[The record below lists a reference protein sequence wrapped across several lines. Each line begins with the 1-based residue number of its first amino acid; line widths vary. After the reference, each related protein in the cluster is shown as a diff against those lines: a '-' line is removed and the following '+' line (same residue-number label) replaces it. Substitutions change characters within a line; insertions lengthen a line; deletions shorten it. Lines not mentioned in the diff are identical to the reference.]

1 MSRRSASIGETRRD
15 EKTISRQP
23 NAFDNEGGGFS
34 GMPGVRQT
42 EFVFPKVEEVLL
54 RQVSVETLVPLTST
68 YNGSE
73 DRCVYC
79 GDWFECRDHLVP
91 RSFMRVYRDYRKS
104 ETVHCCALCN
114 QLAGDY
120 VAYSVGEKA
129 VYLIDRYERKFK
141 KWLELPAWHRT
152 EVNELRFTL
161 KRRIAI
167 NEAFRRLITAK
178 LRNLDLVSLGFKPI
192 PIERRICQL

>member
-1 MSRRSASIGETRRD
+1 M
-15 EKTISRQP
+15 RQ
-23 NAFDNEGGGFS
+23 E
-34 GMPGVRQT
+34 
-42 EFVFPKVEEVLL
+42 EFTFPKVEEVLL
-54 RQVSVETLVPLTST
+54 QPVPPQTLVSLPSA
-68 YNGSE
+68 YINYE

-79 GDWFECRDHLVP
+79 GDWFECRDHVIP
-91 RSFMRVYRDYRKS
+91 RAFMRVYRDYRRA

-129 VYLIDRYERKFK
+129 VYLIDRYERKYR
-141 KWLELPAWHRT
+141 KWLELPVWT
-152 EVNELRFTL
+152 KPEVYELRFTL
-161 KRRIAI
+161 KKRIAT
-167 NEAFRRLITAK
+167 NEAFRRLIVAK